1 MQLRSGRTTL
11 TKAASRV
18 PSVSRV
24 SRNLRRNSR
33 NYEEFDERRRYQQE
47 QKQIEESIYDSD
59 TNEDQDKKTVL
70 GKKWKNI
77 ARTTKHLLYL
87 SECQRNNKSS
97 FTEKVKTIKEI
108 YEMFL
113 YNMDDLIE
121 LFNGEMKHKKKFPQ
135 MIYDKGN
142 ELRADMNRRKR
153 TRGEIQ
159 LANECNDLIN
169 HVTQIVY
176 RFIITK

>member
-11 TKAASRV
+11 TNAS
-18 PSVSRV
+18 SSV

-47 QKQIEESIYDSD
+47 QKLIEESIYDTH
-59 TNEDQDKKTVL
+59 TNEDQDKKIML
-70 GKKWKNI
+70 KLKWKNI
-77 ARTTKHLLYL
+77 SRKTKHLIYL
-87 SECQRNNKSS
+87 SECQRKNKCS

-108 YEMFL
+108 YETFL
-113 YNMDDLIE
+113 YNMDDMIE
-121 LFNGEMKHKKKFPQ
+121 LFNGEMKHKKFPQ

-153 TRGEIQ
+153 TRAEIQ
-159 LANECNDLIN
+159 LPNECNDLIN
-169 HVTQIVY
+169 HVTQLLY
-176 RFIITK
+176 RFILNK

>member
-11 TKAASRV
+11 TNAASRV
-18 PSVSRV
+18 SSVSRV

-47 QKQIEESIYDSD
+47 QKLIEESIYDSD
-59 TNEDQDKKTVL
+59 TNEEQDKKIML
-70 GKKWKNI
+70 KLKWKNI
-77 ARTTKHLLYL
+77 ARKTKHLLYL
-87 SECQRNNKSS
+87 SECQRKNKCS

-113 YNMDDLIE
+113 YNMDDMIE

-135 MIYDKGN
+135 MVYDKGN
-142 ELRADMNRRKR
+142 ELCADMNRRKR
-153 TRGEIQ
+153 TRAEIQ

-169 HVTQIVY
+169 HVTQLIY
-176 RFIITK
+176 RFILTK

>member
-11 TKAASRV
+11 TNAASRV

-47 QKQIEESIYDSD
+47 QKFIEESIYDAD
-59 TNEDQDKKTVL
+59 THEEQDKKTIL
-70 GKKWKNI
+70 LQKWKNI
-77 ARTTKHLLYL
+77 SRKTKHLLYL
-87 SECQRNNKSS
+87 SECQRKNKCS

-113 YNMDDLIE
+113 YNIDDMIE

-135 MIYDKGN
+135 VIYDKGN
-142 ELRADMNRRKR
+142 ELRVEMSKCKR

-169 HVTQIVY
+169 HVTQLIH
-176 RFIITK
+176 RFILTK

>member
-11 TKAASRV
+11 TKAASSV
-18 PSVSRV
+18 PSVSC
-24 SRNLRRNSR
+24 NLRRNSR

-47 QKQIEESIYDSD
+47 QKFIEESIYDSD
-59 TNEDQDKKTVL
+59 ANEEEDKKTIL
-70 GKKWKNI
+70 GQKWKNI
-77 ARTTKHLLYL
+77 ARKTKHLLYL
-87 SECQRNNKSS
+87 SECQRKNKCS

-142 ELRADMNRRKR
+142 ELRADMSRRKR

-159 LANECNDLIN
+159 LAYECNDIIN

-176 RFIITK
+176 RFILTK

>member
-11 TKAASRV
+11 TNAASRI

-24 SRNLRRNSR
+24 TRNLRRNSR

-47 QKQIEESIYDSD
+47 QKFIEDSIYDSD
-59 TNEDQDKKTVL
+59 TNEEPDKKTMSFQ
-70 GKKWKNI
+70 KWKNI
-77 ARTTKHLLYL
+77 ARKTKHLLYL
-87 SECQRNNKSS
+87 SECQRKNKCS

-142 ELRADMNRRKR
+142 ELRADMSRRKR

-159 LANECNDLIN
+159 LAYECNDIIN

-176 RFIITK
+176 RFILTK

>member
-18 PSVSRV
+18 PSV

-47 QKQIEESIYDSD
+47 QKLIEESIYDSD
-59 TNEDQDKKTVL
+59 TNEEQDKKIML
-70 GKKWKNI
+70 KLKWKNI
-77 ARTTKHLLYL
+77 SRKTKHLLYL
-87 SECQRNNKSS
+87 SECQRKNKCS

-113 YNMDDLIE
+113 YNMDDMIE

-135 MIYDKGN
+135 MVYDKGN

-153 TRGEIQ
+153 TRAEIQ

>member
-1 MQLRSGRTTL
+1 M
-11 TKAASRV
+11 
-18 PSVSRV
+18 
-24 SRNLRRNSR
+24 
-33 NYEEFDERRRYQQE
+33 
-47 QKQIEESIYDSD
+47 
-59 TNEDQDKKTVL
+59 
-70 GKKWKNI
+70 
-77 ARTTKHLLYL
+77 
-87 SECQRNNKSS
+87 SECQRKNKSS

-142 ELRADMNRRKR
+142 ELRADMSKRKR
-153 TRGEIQ
+153 TRNEIQ

-169 HVTQIVY
+169 HVTQLVY
-176 RFIITK
+176 RFILTM

>member
-11 TKAASRV
+11 TTASRV
-18 PSVSRV
+18 SSV

-47 QKQIEESIYDSD
+47 QKLIEESIYDSD
-59 TNEDQDKKTVL
+59 NNEDQDKKTIL
-70 GKKWKNI
+70 LQKWKYI
-77 ARTTKHLLYL
+77 SRKTKHLLYL
-87 SECQRNNKSS
+87 NECQRKNKSS

-142 ELRADMNRRKR
+142 ELRTDMNRRKR
-153 TRGEIQ
+153 TRAEIQ

-169 HVTQIVY
+169 HVTQLVY
-176 RFIITK
+176 RFILTM